1 MIRGLSV
8 IRHEEGS
15 SVVEFALILP
25 VFVAFVF
32 GMVNCGLMLWTQLGI
47 EHGTV
52 AAARCATINP
62 SVCPDVP
69 AYASQQAYDL
79 NLPKTTFTLT
89 TPACGNQVAA
99 SYPFQFTTLIFPSV
113 NVTLTAR
120 SCYPT

>member
-47 EHGTV
+47 EHGAI
-52 AAARCATINP
+52 AAARCVTINP
-62 SVCPDVP
+62 SVCPNPSSSSELRNKNASICP
-69 AYASQQAYDL
+69 AW
-79 NLPKTTFTLT
+79 PKGKSPPL
-89 TPACGNQVAA
+89 
-99 SYPFQFTTLIFPSV
+99 
-113 NVTLTAR
+113 R
-120 SCYPT
+120 